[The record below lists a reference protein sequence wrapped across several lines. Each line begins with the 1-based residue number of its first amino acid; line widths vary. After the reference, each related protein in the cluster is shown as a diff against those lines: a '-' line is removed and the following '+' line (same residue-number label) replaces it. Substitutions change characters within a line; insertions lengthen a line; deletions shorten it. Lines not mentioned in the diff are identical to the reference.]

1 MDPPRCSGVDA
12 LQLIGASTWVHPED
26 CNPLLEQ
33 ALDEDLSGAEA
44 RIGPRLFVGG
54 SPLDHLQLYQA
65 IEDCGATV
73 VAEDHCWGNRCGEYP
88 VDPTMPALE
97 GLADRY
103 HRKPACSIDFPM
115 QRVVDRCVGRA
126 QSAAVDGAI
135 FYVFEGDGVHVWDTP
150 DEVAALEGLNVPCL
164 YLKQQPYWSEDPES
178 LRPTLR
184 EFVGSLVRTTA

>member
-1 MDPPRCSGVDA
+1 
-12 LQLIGASTWVHPED
+12 
-26 CNPLLEQ
+26 
-33 ALDEDLSGAEA
+33 
-44 RIGPRLFVGG
+44 VGG

-88 VDPTMPALE
+88 VDPTMPVFE

-115 QRVVDRCVGRA
+115 QRLVERCVGRA
-126 QSAAVDGAI
+126 QTARVDGAI

-164 YLKQQPYWSEDPES
+164 YLKQQPYWSADPEP
-178 LRPTLR
+178 LRATLR
-184 EFVGSLVRTTA
+184 EFIGSLTQVTA